1 MKKENNQPPK
11 WADWFLEWFC
21 HPDLL
26 EEIQGDAY
34 ELFYARCKKS
44 SPRIAK
50 WRYVWDVFRSFRLST
65 IKNIQIAPIMLKN
78 NFKIAFRQI
87 KRQKFYS
94 GINIIGLAI
103 GIACC
108 LLIGLY
114 IKDELSYDR
123 YHTNIDNLYR
133 VALDINLGE
142 WEGQGNC
149 IPPILPPT
157 LVEEIPEIEKA
168 ARINPFFSSAGTN
181 LLRKVETA
189 SNKFEKNFVY
199 ADQSLFEL
207 FDFPL
212 KFGEANNLLKF
223 PNTVVI
229 SQRIQE
235 KYYPHENPVGKSFI
249 LNDNPNETYKI
260 TGVFKKVP
268 AQSHFKYDYYLS
280 MPSLENSKATSWIS
294 NNYFAYVALKEGSD
308 LKVLNQKLKDFSLK
322 HFVPAFKKNQNLDL
336 IEKAQQ
342 GQYYRVFLKPVKD
355 IHLHSGK
362 AYPHLGKVGDIQY
375 VRLFALIAVFVFII
389 ALVNF
394 INLSTARSANRAVE
408 VGVRKVL
415 GSFHSQLISQF
426 LIEAILMSFL
436 AFIIGILLAYA
447 FLPFFNELSGKNLNI
462 PFYEFPFIITFI
474 SSILIIGLLA
484 GLYPAFYLS
493 SFQPIKVLKGKL
505 SRGSKSTWL
514 QSSLVI
520 GQFAIS
526 IGLILATIIVYQQIS
541 HIQNKKIGFDK
552 EQVLLIQDSYILREQ
567 LNSFKQSLKDIPEVK
582 NASIS
587 SFLPLDGGRRNSMAF
602 YINPAEGNRQEQLYL
617 QNWAVDEDYIS
628 TLSMEIKAGRNF
640 KPAIKSDSLGIILN
654 ETAVQQFGLKDPI
667 GKKIESPFLPSPYTI
682 IGVVKDFN
690 YESVRGEVR
699 PLGLFLGQSRDVI
712 SVKASSTELE
722 SLIAKTEDLWKE
734 FVPHQPFRYTFLD
747 SRFAQMYITENQV
760 GKVFGLFSV
769 LAIFIAC
776 LGLFAMTTYITEQKT
791 KEIGIRKVLGAS
803 IPSLLFLLSKRFLY
817 LVLIGL
823 LIAVPIAW
831 IQMDKWLNDF
841 SYRINVEWWMVALAG
856 LSVIFIAILTIGGQA
871 LKAALANP
879 IDSLKTE

>member
-199 ADQSLFEL
+199 ADQCLFEL

-294 NNYFAYVALKEGSD
+294 NNYYANVSLKEGSD

-447 FLPFFNELSGKNLNI
+447 FLPFFN
-462 PFYEFPFIITFI
+462 
-474 SSILIIGLLA
+474 
-484 GLYPAFYLS
+484 
-493 SFQPIKVLKGKL
+493 
-505 SRGSKSTWL
+505 
-514 QSSLVI
+514 
-520 GQFAIS
+520 
-526 IGLILATIIVYQQIS
+526 
-541 HIQNKKIGFDK
+541 
-552 EQVLLIQDSYILREQ
+552 
-567 LNSFKQSLKDIPEVK
+567 
-582 NASIS
+582 
-587 SFLPLDGGRRNSMAF
+587 
-602 YINPAEGNRQEQLYL
+602 
-617 QNWAVDEDYIS
+617 
-628 TLSMEIKAGRNF
+628 
-640 KPAIKSDSLGIILN
+640 
-654 ETAVQQFGLKDPI
+654 
-667 GKKIESPFLPSPYTI
+667 
-682 IGVVKDFN
+682 
-690 YESVRGEVR
+690 
-699 PLGLFLGQSRDVI
+699 
-712 SVKASSTELE
+712 
-722 SLIAKTEDLWKE
+722 
-734 FVPHQPFRYTFLD
+734 
-747 SRFAQMYITENQV
+747 
-760 GKVFGLFSV
+760 
-769 LAIFIAC
+769 
-776 LGLFAMTTYITEQKT
+776 
-791 KEIGIRKVLGAS
+791 
-803 IPSLLFLLSKRFLY
+803 
-817 LVLIGL
+817 
-823 LIAVPIAW
+823 
-831 IQMDKWLNDF
+831 
-841 SYRINVEWWMVALAG
+841 
-856 LSVIFIAILTIGGQA
+856 
-871 LKAALANP
+871 
-879 IDSLKTE
+879 